1 MEFTSSNALNGLTL
15 DEYNACTE
23 FVDFK
28 HSKFVERVKIAK
40 KTFRGFLVLSLS

>member
-1 MEFTSSNALNGLTL
+1 MEFISSNILNGLAL
-15 DEYNACTE
+15 DKNNACTE